1 MIDNFELLQRY
12 NFWNKPPTNIG
23 IFRKE
28 YINRIKNFMGNS
40 LIKVFTGQRR
50 TGKSYLLRQ
59 IIFKLIEDGINK
71 KNIFY
76 LNKEFTDFDEISN
89 HYELDKLIRTYQ
101 QRVKPEGKV
110 YLFIDEIQNIKSW
123 EKLINSYSQ
132 SCIDDYEIFITGSNS
147 NLLSGELASLLSG
160 RYIQF
165 LILPFNYNEYLT
177 ITKSDN
183 SKI

>member
-59 IIFKLIEDGINK
+59 IIFNTKKLLWIIG
-71 KNIFY
+71 
-76 LNKEFTDFDEISN
+76 
-89 HYELDKLIRTYQ
+89 H
-101 QRVKPEGKV
+101 
-110 YLFIDEIQNIKSW
+110 
-123 EKLINSYSQ
+123 
-132 SCIDDYEIFITGSNS
+132 
-147 NLLSGELASLLSG
+147 
-160 RYIQF
+160 
-165 LILPFNYNEYLT
+165 
-177 ITKSDN
+177 
-183 SKI
+183 